1 MKTPVVLAVAAH
13 PDDVELMMSGTLALL
28 GAAGA
33 QLHIWT
39 LANGCC
45 GTNRLSYEAITRI
58 RLVEARTAAAT
69 IGATYHEPLFDD
81 LAVFYEQRS
90 LARVSA
96 GLRAIRPDIVLTHSP
111 NEYMEDHCN
120 TCRLAVTAAFSR
132 GMPNYVT
139 EPPVVSYERPV
150 ALYHSLP
157 FSLTDPLCCPIT
169 PHFYV
174 DVTSVMETKWD
185 MLACHSSQKEWLD
198 VSQGMDAYLIAMKE
212 NCRRIG
218 RRSGTFEYAEGWL
231 RHSPLGF
238 CAPEHNPLQELLK
251 GGYHGSPNE

>member
-1 MKTPVVLAVAAH
+1 VLAVAAH

-33 QLHIWT
+33 ELHIWT

-45 GTNRLSYEAITRI
+45 GTNRLSREAIARV
-58 RLVEARTAAAT
+58 RLLESREAAAV
-69 IGATYHEPLFDD
+69 IGAVHHEPLFDD
-81 LAVFYEQRS
+81 LAIFYDKPS

-96 GLRAIRPDIVLTHSP
+96 GLRAIRPDILLTQSP

-120 TCRLAVTAAFSR
+120 TCRLAVTAAFTR
-132 GMPNYVT
+132 GMPNHVT
-139 EPPVVSYERPV
+139 EPPEPAYDTPV

-157 FSLTDPLCCPIT
+157 FSLTDPLRHPVN

-174 DVTSVMETKWD
+174 DVTAVMGQKWE
-185 MLACHSSQKEWLD
+185 MLACHRSQKEWLD

-212 NCRRIG
+212 NCRRMG
-218 RRSGTFEYAEGWL
+218 LLSGLFEFAEGWF

-238 CAPEHNPLQELLK
+238 CGPDHDPLRELVKEKCHVAPLE
-251 GGYHGSPNE
+251 